1 MLEII
6 TMVQGPVQ
14 TNTYLVADPI
24 SGQAAVIDPAWNG
37 LKIVNEAQSHQ
48 WTISQIWLTHAHF
61 DHIAGA
67 AEITR
72 LVTPAPQVLLHQA
85 DLGLYQKHGGAS
97 IFGFTIQDPPEVST
111 QLSHG
116 QALKLGEVQLEVRH
130 TPGHTPGH
138 VVFYCPGAE
147 ALFCGDVIFQSGIGR
162 TDLPGGSYAQ
172 LIDSIQQQVMTL
184 PDSTRLYSGHGPAT
198 SVGLE
203 RAYNPFLNH

>member
-1 MLEII
+1 MPILII
-6 TMVQGPVQ
+6 LLGQQRSLAWSPLLLKSCCIKLIWGYTRSMAGH
-14 TNTYLVADPI
+14 LF
-24 SGQAAVIDPAWNG
+24 SGS
-37 LKIVNEAQSHQ
+37 LFR
-48 WTISQIWLTHAHF
+48 THP
-61 DHIAGA
+61 
-67 AEITR
+67 R
-72 LVTPAPQVLLHQA
+72 
-85 DLGLYQKHGGAS
+85 
-97 IFGFTIQDPPEVST
+97 VST

-116 QALKLGEVQLEVRH
+116 QALKLGDVQLEVRH

-184 PDSTRLYSGHGPAT
+184 PDLTRLYSGHGPAT